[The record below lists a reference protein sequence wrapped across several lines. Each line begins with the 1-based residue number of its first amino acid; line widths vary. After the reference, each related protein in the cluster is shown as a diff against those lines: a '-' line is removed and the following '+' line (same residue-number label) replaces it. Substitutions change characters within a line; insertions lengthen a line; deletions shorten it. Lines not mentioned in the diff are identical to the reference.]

1 MLYHLYLMEE
11 NAQKKPLNL
20 YLIFA
25 AIIMIIL
32 LILGY
37 FNLGRPS
44 AIPQAF
50 FSKYQQQD
58 ILVKSTLPKMQ
69 FDYGTLSQQIQAQN
83 ASAAATVTKED
94 LVQSLRNKEN
104 TVAILRKTGELKI
117 LLSSVYDTTLREKI
131 IKLFELLDQR
141 NKKMQT
147 VVETQTNIFTALRN
161 HFGAIA
167 VGEKGSGIPQNIDSV
182 IQASQREMQ
191 SLLQLQTTIDVAYAE
206 IVKLAGVDTTVSQ
219 TADSIRMSLS
229 ATPEIQPQITDFP
242 TPSPAPTS
250 APTEIP
256 ASPSADSIATSS
268 AN

>member
-1 MLYHLYLMEE
+1 MEQNRE
-11 NAQKKPLNL
+11 KKPINL

-25 AIIMIIL
+25 AIIIIIL

-37 FNLGRPS
+37 FTLIRPS
-44 AIPQAF
+44 TIPQAF

-83 ASAAATVTKED
+83 ASAAATVAKED

-104 TVAILRKTGELKI
+104 TAAIQKKTGELKI

-147 VVETQTNIFTALRN
+147 VIETQTNIFTALRN
-161 HFGAIA
+161 HFGALA

-182 IQASQREMQ
+182 IASSQREIQ
-191 SLLQLQTTIDVAYAE
+191 SLLQLQTTIDVAYDE
-206 IVKLAGVDTTVSQ
+206 IVKLAGADTGVSQ

-242 TPSPAPTS
+242 TPSPAPTI

-256 ASPSADSIATSS
+256 ASPSAETATSS
-268 AN
+268 AM